1 MPFVYIVG
9 ILTQKNAKKQKENGE
24 MKLDNDN
31 KKGIFTYQKS
41 FLSLLRNHPSIC
53 RSSCLQGKDSTFVF
67 SYFKT
72 EKFTW
77 LLSITKPLALQISA
91 LLKADL
97 VGLTLS
103 SYIVIKDNKIIVD
116 RKEKTQQNNPL

>member
-1 MPFVYIVG
+1 M
-9 ILTQKNAKKQKENGE
+9 
-24 MKLDNDN
+24 
-31 KKGIFTYQKS
+31 
-41 FLSLLRNHPSIC
+41 
-53 RSSCLQGKDSTFVF
+53 
-67 SYFKT
+67 
-72 EKFTW
+72 
-77 LLSITKPLALQISA
+77 SITKPLALQISA